1 VWSDTC
7 WSNEEYDRLYE
18 EQQTAS
24 TIEER
29 KAIIQEMQQIFYEEV
44 PQIVL
49 YNWNDLQAYRS
60 DRWEG
65 FVHSPKPD
73 AEGNGGSLLFQY
85 TNYSYVS
92 IRPVSES
99 AGTVGGSSG
108 IPAWVWGAIAVA
120 AVVVVGGVVMARR
133 RRDDEDL
140 A

>member
-7 WSNEEYDRLYE
+7 WSNEEYDRLYA

-24 TIEER
+24 SLEER
-29 KAIIQEMQQIFYEEV
+29 KEIIQRMQEIFYEEI

-65 FVHSPKPD
+65 FVRSPKPD
-73 AEGNGGSLLFQY
+73 ADGNGGSVLFQY
-85 TNYSYVS
+85 TNYSYIT
-92 IRPVSES
+92 IRPVSAS
-99 AGTVGGSSG
+99 AGSVSGSGG

-120 AVVVVGGVVMARR
+120 AVVVVGGVMVSRR
-133 RRDDEDL
+133 RRNDEDL